1 MAAIAILDDYQN
13 VALRMADWSRLQKDN
28 RIVVFNERL
37 PDVDAAA
44 RALAEFDVIGIM
56 RERTPFS
63 RALFEKLPKLRLLV
77 TTGKRNASIDME
89 AAKAHNVTVCSTG
102 GAGRATA
109 ELAFALMLGLA
120 RHLREEFNAMR
131 PGGGWQT
138 TLGFDLEGKTLGILG
153 LGNLGAKVGKIGA
166 AFGMKII
173 AWSENLTDERARERG
188 AERVD
193 KDELF
198 KRSDIVTIHSVLSPR
213 TRGLVGARE
222 FALMKP
228 TALLINTSR
237 GPIVDEAALL
247 AALQAEAHR
256 RLRRRHV
263 RRGAPASRPP
273 AALRAPR
280 AAHAAPGLRD
290 RGNLPRLLRRHGAGH
305 RSLARRQ
312 ADQCAEL
319 TLLPDLHGQAALDRP
334 SKALCAFPWN
344 RPWAWA
350 FCFRQ
355 RQRLRRVAEN
365 VQERCHG
372 QRH

>member
-28 RIVVFNERL
+28 RIVVFTERL

-63 RALFEKLPKLRLLV
+63 GALFEKLPKLRLLV
-77 TTGKRNASIDME
+77 TTGKRNASIDLE
-89 AAKAHNVTVCSTG
+89 AAQAHNVTVCSTG

-188 AERVD
+188 AERVS
-193 KDELF
+193 KDDLF
-198 KRSDIVTIHSVLSPR
+198 NRSDIVTIHSVLSPR
-213 TRGLVGARE
+213 SRGLVGARE

-237 GPIVDEAALL
+237 GPIVDETALL
-247 AALQAEAHR
+247 AALRQKNIAGF
-256 RLRRRHV
+256 
-263 RRGAPASRPP
+263 GADTFDVEPLPGDHP
-273 AALRAPR
+273 LRAEPR
-280 AAHAAPGLRD
+280 ALLTPHLGYVTEETYRD
-290 RGNLPRLLRRHGAGH
+290 FYSGMVQAIEAWLAGKPINVI
-305 RSLARRQ
+305 LA
-312 ADQCAEL
+312 
-319 TLLPDLHGQAALDRP
+319 
-334 SKALCAFPWN
+334 
-344 RPWAWA
+344 
-350 FCFRQ
+350 
-355 RQRLRRVAEN
+355 
-365 VQERCHG
+365 
-372 QRH
+372 